1 MVIISLNMGFVDK
14 LKTKFHKKS
23 IDQEID
29 EAFDDSGSYSKKVLE
44 GSSKQNPENEQ
55 LSSNYRLESQ
65 QEPPTPLMEPGM
77 QNQDT
82 LSNQQI
88 QDTND
93 PFTLPKGADRPPP
106 QADKPLQMPE
116 THHSMDEQKRDF
128 FNQPRLTGGAG
139 TASSDVNTILLELKD
154 LRTQN
159 EHILDLLKNIQ
170 DRLRGH

>member
-1 MVIISLNMGFVDK
+1 MITISLNLGFVDK

-29 EAFDDSGSYSKKVLE
+29 EAFDNSGSYSKKVLE
-44 GSSKQNPENEQ
+44 GSSKQNPEKEQ
-55 LSSNYRLESQ
+55 LSSDYRLESQ
-65 QEPPTPLMEPGM
+65 PEPPTPLAEPGT

-82 LSNQQI
+82 FSNQLMH
-88 QDTND
+88 DTND

-116 THHSMDEQKRDF
+116 THNSTDEQKRDF
-128 FNQPRLTGGAG
+128 FNQPRLAGGAG
-139 TASSDVNTILLELKD
+139 NASSDVNTILLEIKD